1 MRIAITAVLLGAS
14 TAITA
19 IMVATLGFY
28 DPKAGGVPMF
38 VIGTTAL
45 WALFAAALF
54 VGRRLPVRAVVALVL
69 AGSAALGVA
78 SLAGPPNTSTDSARY
93 AWDGI
98 VQSAGISPYD
108 HVPADPALESLRP
121 DWLFPDPVVGT
132 DGEPHC
138 PGVRIMKF
146 EELGT
151 GDTICSA
158 INRARVPTIYPP
170 VAEFVFAASR
180 VLLPPDVEYWPMQ
193 VVGLLGVLAVTGLL
207 VRLLLRS
214 GRDPRWA
221 ALWAWCPLVYSEAVT
236 NSHIDI
242 VGVVL
247 VVVATLL
254 AAGGRGWRAG
264 VALGAAIATKL
275 IPVIAAPAILGRQ
288 PVRVIVA
295 AVATFAVCYIPY
307 VLLSGVEVLGYLP
320 GYLTEEGYDTGERF
334 VLLSPF
340 FPGISAAIVAAL
352 LIAITGVFVWR
363 LTDPADPWLGQL
375 VMIGVTLVIVSPRYP
390 WYALLLIPMIAMTGR
405 WEWLGVPAALLV
417 RLLFPGPQPA
427 RLFLAAVVVLLV
439 VATVRRAGP
448 DAVARARD
456 AARHP
461 LRTLRSGR
469 REPAVSLSEK

>member
-1 MRIAITAVLLGAS
+1 MRIVVTAVLLGAS

-19 IMVATLGFY
+19 LLVATLGFY
-28 DPKAGGVPMF
+28 DPKAGGLQIF
-38 VIGTTAL
+38 VIGTIAL
-45 WALFAAALF
+45 WVLFAAA
-54 VGRRLPVRAVVALVL
+54 VIVARRLPVRATVALVL

-78 SLAGPPNTSTDSARY
+78 SIAGPPNTSTDSARY

-108 HVPADPALESLRP
+108 HVPADPALESLRT
-121 DWLFPDPVVGT
+121 DWLFPHPVVGA

-151 GDTICSA
+151 GEIICSA

-180 VLLPPDVEYWPMQ
+180 VLLPADAEYWPMQ
-193 VVGLLGVLAVTGLL
+193 LVGLLGVLAVTLLL

-221 ALWAWCPLVYSEAVT
+221 ALWAWCPLVYSEGVT

-247 VVVATLL
+247 VVVATML

-264 VALGAAIATKL
+264 IAIGGAIATKL
-275 IPVIAAPAILGRQ
+275 IPVIAAPALLGRQ

-307 VLLSGVEVLGYLP
+307 VVLSGIEVLGYLP

-340 FPGISAAIVAAL
+340 FPGISAAVVAAAV
-352 LIAITGVFVWR
+352 IAVTGLFVWR
-363 LTDPADPWLGQL
+363 LTDPADPWMGQL
-375 VMIGVTLVIVSPRYP
+375 VMIGVTLVVVSPRYP

-405 WEWLGVPAALLV
+405 WEWLGIPGALLV

-427 RLFLAAVVVLLV
+427 RLVLAAVVVLIV
-439 VATVRRAGP
+439 IMTIRRAGP
-448 DAVARARD
+448 DAMARAREL
-456 AARHP
+456 ARHP
-461 LRTLRSGR
+461 VRTLRLGR